1 MPEKSPFL
9 SAHATFLLEIVRA
22 YLWFPPV
29 FAALGACGAHA
40 RGLPAEPEDMPTVAH
55 AARTPMIAPLPS
67 ASATTVASTT
77 PARPPLAQPIENA
90 KNLKHFFEAL
100 AKIDDGT
107 ATSDVRII
115 QLGDSHTAADIGT
128 NASRRAFQARFGDG
142 GRGFVALGRPWK
154 TYGQEGVTHERA
166 SKEWQAERG
175 KPMDGRFVGDGM
187 YGLAGWSLVTSKKG
201 LLSSDLDAPSSS
213 IEVAYLD
220 SPNGGSFDLSIDG
233 AKMGHVSTRD
243 HSVKSG
249 FSSFTFPDGPHHIEL
264 QTLGDGPVRIFG
276 AAYDRAQN
284 GVTYDALGING
295 ERAINLLDW
304 NEAHFAEQLR
314 HRDPQLVVLAFGTNE
329 SGDSTSASAYEQTL
343 VELLGRISRAIPS
356 AACVMLGP
364 QDRDMKT
371 SEGWV
376 TMPKIIEI
384 IETQKR
390 VAQAAGCAY
399 FDQFQAMGGANSMAT
414 WATEI
419 PQRGR
424 GDHTHLTRTGY
435 VDLGNAFAAG
445 VMKSYD
451 EWRIASGLPL
461 TPPAQNPTDPLQNQ
475 PPPQSTAATPLISYS
490 LNL

>member
-1 MPEKSPFL
+1 MK
-9 SAHATFLLEIVRA
+9 VVKA
-22 YLWFPPV
+22 YLWFPPI

-40 RGLPAEPEDMPTVAH
+40 RSLPDEPEDMPTVAH
-55 AARTPMIAPLPS
+55 AAKTTVVATAP
-67 ASATTVASTT
+67 ATSATVATSSS
-77 PARPPLAQPIENA
+77 AHPPLVQPIENA

-100 AKIDDGT
+100 AKIDDGS
-107 ATSDVRII
+107 AQSDVRII

-128 NASRRAFQARFGDG
+128 NAARHALQTRFGDG

-175 KPMDGRFVGDGM
+175 KPMGGRFVGDGM
-187 YGLAGWSLVTSKKG
+187 YGLAGWSIVTSKKG
-201 LLSSDLDAPSSS
+201 LLSSDLDAPSSG

-220 SPNGGSFDLSIDG
+220 SPNGGSFDLSVDG

-243 HSVKSG
+243 SSVKSG

-284 GVTYDALGING
+284 GVTLDALGING

-304 NEAHFAEQLR
+304 NETHFAEQLR
-314 HRDPQLVVLAFGTNE
+314 HRDPQLVVLAYGTNE
-329 SGDSTSASAYEQTL
+329 AGDSTSSAEYEQTL
-343 VELLGRISRAIPS
+343 VELMGRIARAVPS
-356 AACVMLGP
+356 ASCLMIGP
-364 QDRDMKT
+364 QDRSMKT
-371 SEGWV
+371 DAGWV
-376 TMPKIIEI
+376 TMPKVLDVIA
-384 IETQKR
+384 TQKR

-399 FDQFQAMGGANSMAT
+399 FDQFEAMGGAGSMAT

-424 GDHTHLTRTGY
+424 GDHVHLTRTGY
-435 VDLGNAFAAG
+435 VDLGNAFANA

-451 EWRIASGLPL
+451 EWRVANGLPL
-461 TPPAQNPTDPLQNQ
+461 TPPKPNVVDPLQNQ
-475 PPPQSTAATPLISYS
+475 PPPQSTAATPLISYP